1 MNPRRKRYAQSNSHE
16 QDKHA
21 IFLNLV
27 GKFSSGDGFVNVGAV
42 VGYYPSFSKTKN
54 SWIIAHC
61 FEPLQRHLNGL
72 HANMELNGLS
82 RKSILSSRLRFQK
95 NRAQCGGRYLLTFFL
110 NR

>member
-1 MNPRRKRYAQSNSHE
+1 MLKVIPTSKISTRF
-16 QDKHA
+16 
-21 IFLNLV
+21 FLNLA
-27 GKFSSGDGFVNVGAV
+27 GKLSSGDGLVNVGAV

-95 NRAQCGGRYLLTFFL
+95 NRAQCGGGHLLTFVL
-110 NR
+110 NI